1 MAAPVATIR
10 PAIRADYPA
19 LVPIAQEILDQHAD
33 ALPEVFRASGDP
45 LHEMY
50 FRDLLTSGSG
60 AIYVAEVA
68 GDVVGFAALA
78 IRDAPAYGMLVRRK
92 TATLENL
99 VVTAAHRGTGVGH
112 ALFQACVAWA
122 GRQGA
127 DSLDLIVWEFN
138 ESARR
143 FYDRH
148 GMATLNRTMS
158 LPLQNGQ
165 E

>member
-1 MAAPVATIR
+1 MAAPAATIR

-19 LVPIAQEILDQHAD
+19 LVPIAQEILDLHAV

-60 AIYVAEVA
+60 AIYVADSA
-68 GDVVGFAALA
+68 GVIVGFAALA
-78 IRDAPAYGMLVRRK
+78 VRDTPAYGMLVRRK
-92 TATLENL
+92 IATLESL
-99 VVTAAHRGTGVGH
+99 VVTAAYRGTGVGH

-122 GRQGA
+122 ERQGA

-138 ESARR
+138 ESARL
-143 FYDRH
+143 FYEQH
-148 GMATLNRTMS
+148 GMSTLNRTMT
-158 LPLQNGQ
+158 LPL